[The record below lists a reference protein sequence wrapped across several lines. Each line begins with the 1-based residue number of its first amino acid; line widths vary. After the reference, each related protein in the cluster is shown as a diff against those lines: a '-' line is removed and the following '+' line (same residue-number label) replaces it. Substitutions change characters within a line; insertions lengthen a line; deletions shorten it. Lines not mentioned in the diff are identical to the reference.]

1 MNVPISPTLVA
12 LPTHSRQ
19 PVAPPTHPPQPRST
33 AAHATGGCTAILDEA
48 TNATSVDIEDRLY
61 QAAAELGITC
71 VTISQR
77 PALTRYHTREL
88 KLTDGKGDW
97 RLCEVSS
104 LQEAAGE
111 EDSSSEEWGG

>member
-1 MNVPISPTLVA
+1 M
-12 LPTHSRQ
+12 
-19 PVAPPTHPPQPRST
+19 
-33 AAHATGGCTAILDEA
+33 AILDEA